1 MYVCM
6 YYGVQEISGA
16 EDSRPSGLSL
26 PLDFGNQ
33 LWLWLAGVSGPIT
46 LKPLARAGRLCTLAT
61 VLLGP
66 TLHSLH
72 RLQCQCPRPSV
83 VPYLPT
89 LNIVTTQHTGVRP
102 WPGLCVALCA

>member
-1 MYVCM
+1 MYV
-6 YYGVQEISGA
+6 YVLWVQEISGD

-33 LWLWLAGVSGPIT
+33 FWLWLAGVSGPIT
-46 LKPLARAGRLCTLAT
+46 LKPLARAGRLCTLAR

-72 RLQCQCPRPSV
+72 RLQCPPCPSV

>member
-1 MYVCM
+1 MYVLWLW
-6 YYGVQEISGA
+6 VQEISGD
-16 EDSRPSGLSL
+16 EDSHPSGLSL

-33 LWLWLAGVSGPIT
+33 FWLWLAGVSGPIT

-72 RLQCQCPRPSV
+72 RLQCQCPLCPSV

>member
-1 MYVCM
+1 MYV
-6 YYGVQEISGA
+6 YVLWVQEISGD

-33 LWLWLAGVSGPIT
+33 FWLWLAGVSGPIT

-72 RLQCQCPRPSV
+72 RLQCPPCPSV